1 MTGEGKSTIIACLA
15 AMLTISGKRV
25 DIVTTNK
32 LLAKR
37 DVEEKKSF
45 YQILNI
51 KVFDNFE
58 ENQAGPKS
66 CYTGNN
72 IVYGTPHSF
81 QADILFD

>member
-45 YQILNI
+45 Y
-51 KVFDNFE
+51 
-58 ENQAGPKS
+58 
-66 CYTGNN
+66 
-72 IVYGTPHSF
+72 
-81 QADILFD
+81 